1 MKPVAPGETGVKVL
15 GFRVPGQSPQ
25 PLPGLAWPGLR
36 LGRRRPGGVRGP
48 SPTSQTVGRVTPTP
62 GPQCTGQLCRGDMPP
77 PSSVPAKLGRSP
89 SWALK
94 GNRKPGPSSS
104 ALVAK

>member
-25 PLPGLAWPGLR
+25 PLPGLAWPGLGQERPR
-36 LGRRRPGGVRGP
+36 LGRRRPGGIRGP

-77 PSSVPAKLGRSP
+77 SSSVPAKHGRIP
-89 SWALK
+89 SWDSQRQLK
-94 GNRKPGPSSS
+94 AGT
-104 ALVAK
+104 